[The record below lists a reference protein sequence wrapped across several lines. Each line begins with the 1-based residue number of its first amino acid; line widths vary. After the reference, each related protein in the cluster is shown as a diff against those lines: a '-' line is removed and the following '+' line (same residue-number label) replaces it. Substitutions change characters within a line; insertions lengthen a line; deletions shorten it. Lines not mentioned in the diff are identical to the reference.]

1 MRFSTFAPLPTAK
14 ATQLHLKEP
23 HCSQL
28 WRQLCPSWKCY
39 GAFSASDLLQCPQIS
54 CEIYIHTHTYT
65 DTCLYMYPSHIL
77 SLQRH
82 LGGGRKQLCS
92 GTFFWNK
99 KKSCTVP
106 ETHELFNYSQVHYLS
121 YCTNVHILTYTKK
134 QDEGCTQIR
143 LPGQLWI
150 PTVGTPG
157 EARLF
162 HLPGQQE
169 LFTAAPQRLE

>member
-1 MRFSTFAPLPTAK
+1 M
-14 ATQLHLKEP
+14 H
-23 HCSQL
+23 H
-28 WRQLCPSWKCY
+28 Y
-39 GAFSASDLLQCPQIS
+39 LLQKRHNSIS
-54 CEIYIHTHTYT
+54 RNLIVPSCGGSCALPGNVMGLFLPLTCSSALKYHARYIYTHTHIQIHAYI
-65 DTCLYMYPSHIL
+65 CIPLISSH
-77 SLQRH
+77 S
-82 LGGGRKQLCS
+82 K
-92 GTFFWNK
+92 GTWEGEESSSVQVPFFGTK